1 MLTISAFAVIF
12 CLGLNKLE
20 DKTKKVQKGGYEDE
34 EYNCK

>member
-12 CLGLNKLE
+12 YLRLDLE
-20 DKTKKVQKGGYEDE
+20 GKTKKVQKGGYEDE